1 MKRTLPHSVASTGFT
16 LIELMVVIALIGVMT
31 ALVLPEMRGTFS
43 DAVLRAGGRD
53 LVSVCAIAS
62 SRAVSFNQPHR
73 VRIDP
78 ATRKFRVEKRV
89 RGPGR
94 EPVFVPVRDVSGCEG
109 ELDHRI
115 SVRVQPPGA
124 PGSDA
129 NSDSD
134 SAPGRV
140 SEGGD
145 PTSAASDTPAVE
157 SGATAGSGPALGV
170 TFYPDGTA
178 DSAEILL
185 RDPEGFGLRLRLN
198 PITARFRVAEL
209 KRS

>member
-1 MKRTLPHSVASTGFT
+1 MKRTFPLSVASTGFT
-16 LIELMVVIALIGVMT
+16 LLELMVVIALIGVMT

-115 SVRVQPPGA
+115 TVRVQPPGA
-124 PGSDA
+124 PGSDP
-129 NSDSD
+129 DPD
-134 SAPGRV
+134 SAPGRGSV
-140 SEGGD
+140 DGD
-145 PTSAASDTPAVE
+145 PLFVSSDAPPAA

-170 TFYPDGTA
+170 TFFPDGTA

-185 RDPEGFGLRLRLN
+185 RDQEGFGLRLRLN
-198 PITARFRVAEL
+198 PITARFRVAEM
-209 KRS
+209 KR

>member
-1 MKRTLPHSVASTGFT
+1 MKRTPPLSVASTGFT

-73 VRIDP
+73 VSIDP
-78 ATRKFRVEKRV
+78 STRKFRVEKKV

-94 EPVFVPVRDVSGCEG
+94 EPVFAPVRDVSGCEG

-115 SVRVQPPGA
+115 TVRVQPPGA
-124 PGSDA
+124 PGSDPDQ
-129 NSDSD
+129 N
-134 SAPGRV
+134 SAPGR
-140 SEGGD
+140 EPGDQD
-145 PTSAASDTPAVE
+145 PTLGSLDSTL
-157 SGATAGSGPALGV
+157 SRTGTSAGSGPALGV

-178 DSAEILL
+178 DSVEIVLQ
-185 RDPEGFGLRLRLN
+185 DPEGFGLRLRLN

>member
-1 MKRTLPHSVASTGFT
+1 MKRTLPRSDASTGFT

-62 SRAVSFNQPHR
+62 SRAVSFNQAHR

-94 EPVFVPVRDVSGCEG
+94 EPVFEPVRDVSGCEG

-124 PGSDA
+124 PGSD
-129 NSDSD
+129 SDSD

-140 SEGGD
+140 PEGGD
-145 PTSAASDTPAVE
+145 PTPAASDPPAAE
-157 SGATAGSGPALGV
+157 SGATARTGPALGV

-185 RDPEGFGLRLRLN
+185 RDPDGFGLRLRLN

>member
-1 MKRTLPHSVASTGFT
+1 MNRARPIAAASTGFT
-16 LIELMVVIALIGVMT
+16 LVELMVVIALIGVMT
-31 ALVLPEMRGTFS
+31 ALVLPEMRGTFT

-78 ATRKFRVEKRV
+78 VTRKFRVEKRV

-109 ELDHRI
+109 ELDSRI
-115 SVRVQPPGA
+115 TVQVRPPGA

-129 NSDSD
+129 GADSV
-134 SAPGRV
+134 P
-140 SEGGD
+140 
-145 PTSAASDTPAVE
+145 
-157 SGATAGSGPALGV
+157 GPASGEGDSIRSPTDAPAAGEGAAMGV

-178 DSAEILL
+178 DSVEILL
-185 RDPEGFGLRLRLN
+185 RDAEGFGLRFRLN
-198 PITARFRVAEL
+198 PITARFRVAEMN
-209 KRS
+209 RS